1 MIAFRGI
8 QKSYRYVRNPI
19 FNARS
24 RREQAMAYVHPVSQ
38 DQQERMN
45 QERVI
50 LFLPVAEDKPL
61 TNADHANM
69 AATIERMK
77 DP

>member
-1 MIAFRGI
+1 MIASRGI
-8 QKSYRYVRNPI
+8 LKSYRYVRHPV
-19 FNARS
+19 FNAKI
-24 RREQAMAYVHPVSQ
+24 RRKQAMAYVRPVSQ

-45 QERVI
+45 QERAL
-50 LFLPVAEDKPL
+50 LFLPAAEDEPL

-69 AATIERMK
+69 DATIERMK